1 MFYMVIQDKT
11 IIDVLSEISYVRTQV
26 VHNRLMNC
34 NKEYAEGILSSDTS
48 TIWYCPD
55 LIAENVKDYPS
66 VTLIEI
72 DEDKYNQL
80 REILELNQSIDYEQK
95 EPESEEKEPTE
106 EDLLTLDFV
115 RESKIKEMSNECNKK
130 IILGFDIKLSDGE
143 VHHFS
148 LTTYDQLMID
158 KLHDKANNGET
169 ILPWH
174 EDDGQCKFY
183 SADDI
188 KAINNAM
195 ESLVL
200 WHQTYFNSLKYYI
213 KNISELSEIRDI
225 YYGIEIPKEYQSV
238 VLIYLLNQKDKDNG
252 V

>member
-1 MFYMVIQDKT
+1 MFYMVIKDKT
-11 IIDVLSEISYVRTQV
+11 IIDVLSDIQYVRTQV
-26 VHNRLMNC
+26 VHNRLMIC
-34 NKEYAEGILSSDTS
+34 DKKYAEGIISSDSTS
-48 TIWYCPD
+48 IYYVPE
-55 LIAENVKDYPS
+55 LIEENVKDYPVVS
-66 VTLIEI
+66 LLEI
-72 DEDKYNQL
+72 DEEKYNSL
-80 REILELNQSIDYEQK
+80 KEILDLNHSIDYEQK
-95 EPESEEKEPTE
+95 EPEPEEEEPTE

-130 IILGFDIKLSDGE
+130 IISGFDIELSDGE

-158 KLHDKANNGET
+158 KLHDKANKGET

-225 YYGIEIPKEYQSV
+225 YYGIEIPKEYQSI
-238 VLIYLLNQKDKDNG
+238 VLVYLLNQKDNG